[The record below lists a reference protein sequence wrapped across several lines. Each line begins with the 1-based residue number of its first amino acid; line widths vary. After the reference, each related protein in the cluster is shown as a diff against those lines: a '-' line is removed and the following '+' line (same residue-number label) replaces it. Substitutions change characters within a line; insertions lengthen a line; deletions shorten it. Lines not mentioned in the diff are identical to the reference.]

1 LEKKLKIIG
10 YICVGFGALAAFLCI
25 APVLGLTGITFGVFF
40 AILAGF
46 IGMITSAIYVF
57 IDTRNEINKHKFTA
71 GVLGMILSSV
81 PILFMLAVIIMSR
94 MNH

>member
-1 LEKKLKIIG
+1 MEKRLKVLG
-10 YICVGFGALAAFLCI
+10 YASVFFGALAAFLCI
-25 APVLGLTGITFGVFF
+25 APVLGIGFTFAVFF

-46 IGMITSAIYVF
+46 VGMVTSAIYVF

-71 GVLGMILSSV
+71 GVLGMLLSSV
-81 PILFMLAVIIMSR
+81 PILFMLAVIIMSK